1 MPALRRMTLG
11 DRLWDRIVWLMLLGV
26 LTALWPSAA
35 QAQTS
40 VDGAIQGLVRDSSG
54 AVLHG
59 AVVRV
64 VDTATGAQLA
74 ATLNQAGEFTVSRA
88 VAGVYRITV
97 TAPGFAPQEL
107 QAVVEV
113 GGVTRLN
120 VSLLIA
126 GASTVVNVDAEE
138 TPEEAAALS
147 SSITPEEI
155 ERLPVNGREWQTFA
169 LLQPGVNASD
179 EGESLLSLHGMAVT
193 QNSTSID
200 GASGDQSFGAVPQ
213 GASADGA
220 AQTTLAGS
228 TIAGGYARHAGAAY
242 TFSQEAVREF
252 RILGQN
258 YSALYG
264 HAAGGVITTVSK
276 SGGSRLHGSGFYLVR
291 TAALG
296 ATNPFSIETNYVNGL
311 VTSSLVKPHDL
322 RQQFGGSLG
331 GPAQKKKLF
340 YFYTFDRLLR
350 DFPAVSSPAYA
361 GFYSLTA
368 TQSALLA
375 NRGVTTSKVN
385 AALNYVDSLTGQ
397 VPRRMDQSVNFA
409 KLDWAASKRS
419 HVSLEYNRARSSA
432 PAGARSAAV
441 LNRGTASLGNSFTK
455 VDALLGR
462 WMWTR
467 SSHLSNELR
476 AHYGRD
482 FQYET
487 AQSPLPQE
495 PAIGPGGLAPEIAI
509 DPQGLVFGTPASLS
523 RRAYP
528 NEQRV
533 QITDLTTWLRG
544 PHLLQIGA
552 DVSRVHDLID
562 SLPNTEGTFIYD
574 SGATGGRA
582 GGLVDWITDYTFN
595 VNAYPNG
602 GCPSIAASP
611 HYFCFRS
618 YSQSFGES
626 ATTFDTQEWAAF
638 VQDKWQLSPR
648 LTLNAGVRYE
658 YELLPLPQRPN
669 AALDAAFGAQA
680 ATSIFPEDRN
690 NFGPRVALAWQPR
703 GARND
708 VVRVGYGLYF
718 GRLPGATV
726 WSALTDTAL
735 PSSATHVRITPTTV
749 TNCPQ
754 VTSQG
759 FGYACSYL
767 TTPPAAVAVT
777 TSAMAFDRRFRLPM
791 VQHGS
796 VGVQHELRSGLTAS
810 ATYLM
815 NLARQLPNSVDINIA
830 PSTVDATFQLVGG
843 TGAVGV
849 QDGETFVVPLYTQR
863 VDASFGPVTK
873 IVSNVDA
880 SYNALAL
887 EAQQRSRK
895 GLGFRLSWTWS
906 KSLDFGQNGGAV
918 PRTNAQFDPFNIR
931 YDKGLS
937 AQNFPHRVVGSAV
950 WEPRLAMKL
959 RWLREA
965 ANGWLVAPLF
975 SETSG
980 RPYSY
985 EIYGGTLLSGGHESI
1000 NGSGGAVYLPTVG
1013 RDTLRL
1019 PDTWNVDLRVT
1030 RTVRVTERIR
1040 VRGQLEMFNVA
1051 NHTNV
1056 SAVQTRAFL
1065 PGTATNGVTP
1075 LVFQSAAAVT
1085 AEGLNTQPFGTFTG
1099 ASTGSAQERQVQV
1112 GLRVEF

>member
-11 DRLWDRIVWLMLLGV
+11 DRLWDRIAWLVLLGV
-26 LTALWPSAA
+26 LTALRPSAA
-35 QAQTS
+35 WPQTP
-40 VDGAIQGLVRDSSG
+40 VDGVLQGVVRDPAG

-59 AVVRV
+59 AAVRV
-64 VDTATGAQLA
+64 ADMATGAELVPA
-74 ATLNQAGEFTVSRA
+74 LNQAGEFTIPRA
-88 VAGVYRITV
+88 AAGVYRIAV
-97 TAPGFAPQEL
+97 TAPGFVPQEL
-107 QAVVEV
+107 RAIVEV

-120 VSLLIA
+120 VGLQIA

-138 TPEEAAALS
+138 ASDEAAALS

-169 LLQPGVNASD
+169 LLQPGVNASG
-179 EGESLLSLHGMAVT
+179 EGESLLSFHGMSAT

-200 GASGDQSFGAVPQ
+200 GASADQSFGAVPQ
-213 GASADGA
+213 GA
-220 AQTTLAGS
+220 AQATLTGT
-228 TIAGGYARHAGAAY
+228 TIAGGYERHAGAAY
-242 TFSQEAVREF
+242 TFSQESVREF

-296 ATNPFSIETNYVNGL
+296 ATNPFSVETNYVNRL

-322 RQQFGGSLG
+322 RQQFGGSIG
-331 GPAQKKKLF
+331 GPVRKKKLF

-368 TQSALLA
+368 MQTGLLA
-375 NRGVTTSKVN
+375 NRGVTANKVN
-385 AALNYVDSLTGQ
+385 AALNYLDSLTGL

-409 KLDWAASKRS
+409 KLDWAASKRN

-467 SSHLSNELR
+467 SAHFSNELR

-482 FQYET
+482 LQYET

-495 PAIGPGGLAPEIAI
+495 PAVGPGGLAPEIAI

-528 NEQRV
+528 DEQRV
-533 QITDLTTWLRG
+533 QVTDLATWLRG

-602 GCPSIAASP
+602 GCPSIVANP

-618 YSQSFGES
+618 YSQSFGQP
-626 ATTFDTQEWAAF
+626 ATAFDTQEWAVFA
-638 VQDKWQLSPR
+638 QDKWQLSPR

-669 AALDAAFGAQA
+669 PALDAAFGAQA
-680 ATSIFPEDRN
+680 ATSVFPEDRN

-703 GARND
+703 KSKGD

-718 GRLPGATV
+718 GRLPGAAV

-735 PSSATHVRITPTTV
+735 PSSTTKIRITPATV

-754 VTSQG
+754 VANQG

-767 TTPPAAVAVT
+767 TPPPAAVSVT
-777 TSAMAFDRRFRLPM
+777 TSAMAFDRHFRLPV

-796 VGVQHELRSGLTAS
+796 VGVQHELRSGLTIS

-830 PSTVDATFQLVGG
+830 PSTANAAFQLVGG
-843 TGAVGV
+843 TGAPGV

-863 VDASFGPVTK
+863 LDASFGPVTK
-873 IVSNVDA
+873 IVSNADA

-887 EAQQRSRK
+887 EARQRSHK
-895 GLGFRLSWTWS
+895 GLEFRLSWTWS
-906 KSLDFGQNGGAV
+906 KAIDFGQNGGAV

-931 YDKGLS
+931 YDKGIS
-937 AQNFPHRVVGSAV
+937 AQNFPHRVVGAAV
-950 WEPRLAMKL
+950 WEPRLATK
-959 RWLREA
+959 RHWLREA
-965 ANGWLVAPLF
+965 VNGWLIAPLF

-985 EIYGGTLLSGGHESI
+985 EISGGTLLSGGHESI
-1000 NGSGGAVYLPTVG
+1000 NGAGGAAYLPTVG

-1019 PDTWNVDLRVT
+1019 PDTWNVDLRVM
-1030 RTVRVTERIR
+1030 RTVRATERIR

-1051 NHTNV
+1051 NHTNY

-1065 PGTATNGVTP
+1065 PGMAVGGVTP
-1075 LVFQSAAAVT
+1075 LVFQSAATVA
-1085 AEGLNTQPFGTFTG
+1085 AEGLNTRPFGTFTE